1 MKPTNLKLKQLKELI
16 KERKEYLDTIE
27 RDILEVTTAGNN
39 QLLMIH
45 GELQVLENEKADLL
59 KQNYALEQ
67 YIRENQLL
75 ADS

>member
-1 MKPTNLKLKQLKELI
+1 MKPTNSKLKQLKELI
-16 KERKEYLDTIE
+16 KDRKEYLDTIE